1 MYIVEWLE
9 WSVVLYRIP
18 CSVFGRLWRWC
29 RHTPLI
35 LYKLPEALVFQNG
48 FSYRQTV
55 SLIPTEQQNL
65 KRKGTERKC
74 KKSER
79 KKRKVYFYSRFVVL
93 ILFIS
98 NSSRVAASN
107 CEWSC
112 WRGWSPSL
120 SGWLYICS
128 SLHFFCTVGSIPRM
142 DNVVKRTQEEEEQ
155 YGGEEWL
162 RQTYFGFSNV
172 YIWIYCF
179 QQCYT

>member
-1 MYIVEWLE
+1 MYCIEFH
-9 WSVVLYRIP
+9 VL
-18 CSVFGRLWRWC
+18 SSDDFGGGADT
-29 RHTPLI
+29 HTPLI

-107 CEWSC
+107 CE
-112 WRGWSPSL
+112 
-120 SGWLYICS
+120 
-128 SLHFFCTVGSIPRM
+128 
-142 DNVVKRTQEEEEQ
+142 
-155 YGGEEWL
+155 
-162 RQTYFGFSNV
+162 
-172 YIWIYCF
+172 
-179 QQCYT
+179 

>member
-1 MYIVEWLE
+1 MFCLRTTLA
-9 WSVVLYRIP
+9 VVQKTP
-18 CSVFGRLWRWC
+18 
-29 RHTPLI
+29 PLI

-98 NSSRVAASN
+98 NSSRVAA
-107 CEWSC
+107 
-112 WRGWSPSL
+112 RGWSPSSSSL

-128 SLHFFCTVGSIPRM
+128 SLHFFCTVAWLVGSIPRM
-142 DNVVKRTQEEEEQ
+142 DNVVKRTQEEEEH
-155 YGGEEWL
+155 GGEEWF

-172 YIWIYCF
+172 YMWIYCF